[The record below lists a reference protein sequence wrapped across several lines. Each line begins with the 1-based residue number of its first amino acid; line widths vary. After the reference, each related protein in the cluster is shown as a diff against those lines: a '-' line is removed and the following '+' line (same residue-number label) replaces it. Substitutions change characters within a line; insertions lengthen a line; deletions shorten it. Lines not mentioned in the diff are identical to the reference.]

1 MIERAF
7 RGIWQT
13 ALVGGLAA
21 GLGAPAWGQIVVNA
35 PDFDKTL
42 HLVETRMA
50 ESGKDMVGVVLPM
63 DLDVLAEANHTVG
76 QDVHEWRLT
85 IRAEGALATCLH
97 FDDFHLPAGATLRC
111 LTPKGAFAEQWS
123 SAMVD
128 ATENNAHHRWAND
141 EVPGEEVELVLTM
154 PLGTVELPRLHVEG
168 LGFFVRGTHFDAP
181 FDAARGGAE
190 ACQVDVNCP
199 EGDSWQC
206 ERDGVVRLRITQS
219 GGIFYC
225 SGSMINNTAKDC
237 RQLMLTSL
245 HCADE
250 VDDDE
255 WAYFKVQF
263 NYEFSECGGT
273 SSINSRTRTGVIP
286 LTDSN
291 DMANGQINGSDFLL
305 VEVEDPIS
313 IDWSPFF
320 AGWDASGNPGQ
331 GGVGIHHPSGDR
343 KKISTYTNTLSTS
356 SAYAPGAHWRVNWVS
371 TETNHGVTEGGSSGS
386 PIFSENHHIVGT
398 LSGGSS
404 FCSAPFAPDFY
415 GKMSRHWSVNSQ
427 PDTLKLSRFLD
438 PMETGQLAQHGSYKH
453 VDEDGI
459 ERCDMVG
466 SCDATRVEESFLQA
480 LTVGP
485 NPTDGRVQVSVPH
498 GASLERVEVY
508 DAMGRWVQTV
518 QNPSTAKRLSL
529 DLQGKGLHYVT
540 VRCAEGWS
548 ATRKVVVD

>member
-1 MIERAF
+1 M
-7 RGIWQT
+7 
-13 ALVGGLAA
+13 GGLAA
-21 GLGAPAWGQIVVNA
+21 GLGAPAWGQIVVDA

-97 FDDFHLPAGATLRC
+97 FNDFHLPAGATLRC

-225 SGSMINNTAKDC
+225 SGSMINFQN
-237 RQLMLTSL
+237 Q
-245 HCADE
+245 
-250 VDDDE
+250 
-255 WAYFKVQF
+255 
-263 NYEFSECGGT
+263 
-273 SSINSRTRTGVIP
+273 
-286 LTDSN
+286 
-291 DMANGQINGSDFLL
+291 
-305 VEVEDPIS
+305 
-313 IDWSPFF
+313 
-320 AGWDASGNPGQ
+320 
-331 GGVGIHHPSGDR
+331 VGI
-343 KKISTYTNTLSTS
+343 K
-356 SAYAPGAHWRVNWVS
+356 
-371 TETNHGVTEGGSSGS
+371 
-386 PIFSENHHIVGT
+386 
-398 LSGGSS
+398 
-404 FCSAPFAPDFY
+404 
-415 GKMSRHWSVNSQ
+415 
-427 PDTLKLSRFLD
+427 
-438 PMETGQLAQHGSYKH
+438 
-453 VDEDGI
+453 
-459 ERCDMVG
+459 
-466 SCDATRVEESFLQA
+466 
-480 LTVGP
+480 
-485 NPTDGRVQVSVPH
+485 
-498 GASLERVEVY
+498 
-508 DAMGRWVQTV
+508 
-518 QNPSTAKRLSL
+518 
-529 DLQGKGLHYVT
+529 
-540 VRCAEGWS
+540 
-548 ATRKVVVD
+548 